1 MKRTVVSS
9 VSLTCLT
16 AICPFQSQSSIIPL
30 LYYVFSFPPPAFSW
44 TISTDSYCF
53 ICLGWLHWNPKGDL
67 NLQAESERV
76 SEIITYSHHLVVTR
90 LPQPTRTHNTY
101 EYLNRK
107 QVSWRMGG
115 RRGDL
120 RPHTATFKATR
131 KCNSLYT
138 ILIERKYDSIT

>member
-16 AICPFQSQSSIIPL
+16 SICPFQSQSSIIPL

-53 ICLGWLHWNPKGDL
+53 ICLEWLHWNPKGDF

-76 SEIITYSHHLVVTR
+76 SEIITYNHHLVVTR

-107 QVSWRMGG
+107 IKSHGGWVEGRETSGLTLQHSKLQESVTVSIQ
-115 RRGDL
+115 
-120 RPHTATFKATR
+120 F
-131 KCNSLYT
+131 
-138 ILIERKYDSIT
+138 